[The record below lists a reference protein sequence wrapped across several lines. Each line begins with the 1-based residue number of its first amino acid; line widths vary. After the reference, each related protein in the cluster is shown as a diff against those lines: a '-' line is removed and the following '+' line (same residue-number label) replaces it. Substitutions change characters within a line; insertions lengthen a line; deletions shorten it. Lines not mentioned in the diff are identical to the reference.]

1 MFSNPYRLL
10 SYLQSDLDVLLL
22 LESQYDYSAVL
33 LNLQRANRPEAAKY
47 DYNNET
53 GHTNRESAE
62 QSDDLVAES
71 MASQDVVDTRDIMV
85 DMLSVERNF
94 VLVNGNLIG
103 GPLEKVLPP
112 RNTNQNENV
121 KSNRENSNYRFDLPL
136 FDTLPVPSYY
146 IKKQSGASPVQN
158 DKELFELIEKFNY
171 DAVSKSED
179 SLGKYMK
186 KFRAC
191 FNNSIKNSKVN
202 DQAVPLAI
210 SQFLQV
216 LLKAE
221 ANSLMKCNEFKN
233 STEFVNKASNVLADI
248 ELSSFQLMGVD
259 KAVQYGLQI
268 GQLQK
273 LSKEEC
279 VNNLTEV
286 HKVVKH
292 LLTVANKKKVQK
304 NASDQSN

>member
-1 MFSNPYRLL
+1 M
-10 SYLQSDLDVLLL
+10 
-22 LESQYDYSAVL
+22 L

-53 GHTNRESAE
+53 GHINKESLE

-71 MASQDVVDTRDIMV
+71 MTSQDVVDTRDIMI

-103 GPLEKVLPP
+103 GPLEKVLPT

-121 KSNRENSNYRFDLPL
+121 KSNGEDSNHRFDLPL

-146 IKKQSGASPVQN
+146 IKKQSGGGSVQN

-171 DAVSKSED
+171 DAICKNDD

-186 KFRAC
+186 KFRTC
-191 FNNSIKNSKVN
+191 YNNSIKNVKVN
-202 DQAVPLAI
+202 EQAVPLAMN
-210 SQFLQV
+210 QFLQV

-221 ANSLMKCNEFKN
+221 SNSLIKCSEFK
-233 STEFVNKASNVLADI
+233 SATEFVSKASNVLVDI
-248 ELSSFQLMGVD
+248 ELSRIQLMGVE

-273 LSKEEC
+273 LSREEC

-286 HKVVKH
+286 HKFVKH

-304 NASDQSN
+304 NASDQSKSK

>member
-33 LNLQRANRPEAAKY
+33 LNLQRVNRPEAAKY

-53 GHTNRESAE
+53 GHINRESAE
-62 QSDDLVAES
+62 QPDDLVAES
-71 MASQDVVDTRDIMV
+71 MASQDVVDTRDIMI

-94 VLVNGNLIG
+94 VLVNANLIG

-121 KSNRENSNYRFDLPL
+121 KSNGENSNHRFDLRL

-146 IKKQSGASPVQN
+146 MKKQSGASSVQN

-171 DAVSKSED
+171 DAVSKNED

-191 FNNSIKNSKVN
+191 FSNSIKNVKVN

-221 ANSLMKCNEFKN
+221 ANSLIKCNEFKN
-233 STEFVNKASNVLADI
+233 MTEFVNKASNVLADI
-248 ELSSFQLMGVD
+248 ELSSFQLIGVD

-286 HKVVKH
+286 HKVVKN

-304 NASDQSN
+304 NASDQSK